1 MKTNLPPLGDRLLD
15 LLRAH
20 PDGLSEFEL
29 IAALDD
35 PAINRQ
41 ALGEALPL
49 FQTHFLLFHHLYRLQ
64 ERLLRKRDGCLD
76 IHCLKIVLRPY
87 SPDNEQLP
95 AGDDP
100 LRDYYLDL
108 DNLEATGKEEVEE
121 LLAAFWLRY
130 ASHDE
135 REAAL
140 KVLGLDGTADFPA
153 IRRRYRELA
162 MRHHPDRGGDTGV
175 LQAINGAMAVL
186 ARHHR
191 QPD

>member
-1 MKTNLPPLGDRLLD
+1 MDTNLPPLGDRLLD

-20 PDGLSEFEL
+20 PDGLSEFAL

-35 PAINRQ
+35 PAINRES
-41 ALGEALPL
+41 LSDALPL

-64 ERLLRKRDGCLD
+64 ERLQREREGCLD

-87 SPDNEQLP
+87 SAGNEQLP
-95 AGDDP
+95 AQGDP

-108 DNLEATGKEEVEE
+108 DNLETTGKEEVDE

-130 ASHDE
+130 ASHGE

-162 MRHHPDRGGDTGV
+162 MRHHPDRGGDTGI